1 MKWASQRLDLRR
13 LDYAD
18 LPAVL
23 HIERRIFPTPWS
35 MAMFVLELSKKT
47 GICLAAVEE
56 EDLVGYLICA
66 RYDEV
71 WHVMN
76 ISVSPERQ
84 NRGIASAMLDELF
97 REVGDS
103 EARYTLEV
111 RPSNAVAIHIYERE
125 GFRAAGRRRR
135 YYRDNGE
142 DAVVMWRTPGTLA
155 GTLDDVPDPLR
166 I

>member
-1 MKWASQRLDLRR
+1 VKWASQRLQLRR
-13 LDYAD
+13 LDYGD

-23 HIERRIFPTPWS
+23 QIERRIFPTPWS
-35 MAMFVLELSKKT
+35 MAMFVLELSKKS
-47 GICLAAVEE
+47 GICLAAVEDDE
-56 EDLVGYLICA
+56 LAGYLICA

-76 ISVSPERQ
+76 ISVAPERQ
-84 NRGIASAMLDELF
+84 NRGIASAMLEELF
-97 REVGDS
+97 REVDDPA
-103 EARYTLEV
+103 ARYTLEV

-155 GTLDDVPDPLR
+155 GNLDDVPEPLR
-166 I
+166 L